1 MIFHLGLFG
10 NLRPPLDISSHFSS
24 AIIGLK
30 SGFHLTLNFFFCS
43 HQHEMLKIRYFF
55 LSTYGQA
62 AASQLNNS
70 GFEPSGQLRP
80 FSVVFISVLFLHGGF
95 FPSKVQR
102 NAC

>member
-1 MIFHLGLFG
+1 
-10 NLRPPLDISSHFSS
+10 
-24 AIIGLK
+24 
-30 SGFHLTLNFFFCS
+30 
-43 HQHEMLKIRYFF
+43 MLKIRYF

-70 GFEPSGQLRP
+70 GQLRA
-80 FSVVFISVLFLHGGF
+80 FSLVFISVLFLHGGF